1 MGIFEIDG
9 SKTDAFVNHFE
20 KMMSINLTEIKITVI
35 IPVLNGAATLGE
47 LFAALNRQ
55 TVQPDEILV
64 GDSSSTD
71 ESVRICKDNGARVL
85 SYARENFDHGG
96 TRSALVQEA
105 SGDIVVFFTQDA
117 IPVTRDALEN
127 LLRALL
133 ADEKTSCAYGRQLP
147 QNNATPIASHLRLFN
162 YPAVS
167 YVRSF
172 KDKNKY
178 GLKTI
183 FISNSFAAYKKDLLQ
198 KVGVFKNGLIFGEDT
213 CTLGKLLLD
222 GYTVAYV
229 ANAAVYHSHNY
240 SLPEEFRRSFD
251 IGVLHSSEQWL
262 IDTYGSAEGVG
273 AKYVRSVFTMLYK
286 ERKFFQMIDCL
297 LRNTL
302 KMVGYKLGRSFT
314 KIPATIRPY
323 LSMHT
328 VWWANNK

>member
-1 MGIFEIDG
+1 MTIDL
-9 SKTDAFVNHFE
+9 S
-20 KMMSINLTEIKITVI
+20 EIKITVI

-55 TVQPDEILV
+55 TIQPDEILV

-71 ESVRICKDNGARVL
+71 ESVRICQDSGARVL
-85 SYARENFDHGG
+85 TYAREFFDHGG
-96 TRSALVQEA
+96 TRTALVHEA

-117 IPVTRDALEN
+117 IPATRDALEK

-133 ADEKTSCAYGRQLP
+133 KDEKNSCAYGRQLP
-147 QNNATPIASHLRLFN
+147 QKNATLIASHLRLFN

-167 YVRSF
+167 SIRSF
-172 KDKNKY
+172 KDKTKY

-198 KVGVFKNGLIFGEDT
+198 KVGGFKNGLIFGEDT
-213 CTLGKLLLD
+213 CTLGKLLLE
-222 GYTVAYV
+222 GYTVAYA

-240 SLPEEFRRSFD
+240 SLLEEFHRSFD

-262 IDTYGSAEGVG
+262 LDIYGSAEGVG
-273 AKYVRSVFTMLYK
+273 VKYVRSVFMMLYK
-286 ERKFFQMIDCL
+286 ERKFFQMVDCL
-297 LRNTL
+297 VRNAL

-314 KIPATIRPY
+314 KIPVTIRPY
-323 LSMHT
+323 LSMHKL
-328 VWWANNK
+328 WWAKNN

>member
-1 MGIFEIDG
+1 M
-9 SKTDAFVNHFE
+9 K
-20 KMMSINLTEIKITVI
+20 KINLAHKKITVI

-55 TVQPDEILV
+55 TVQANEILV

-71 ESVRICKDNGARVL
+71 ESVRICQDGGARVL
-85 SYARENFDHGG
+85 TYAKETFDHGG

-105 SGDIVVFFTQDA
+105 SGDIVVFLTQDA
-117 IPVTRDALEN
+117 IPATRDALEN
-127 LLRALL
+127 LLSALL
-133 ADEKTSCAYGRQLP
+133 SDGKISCAYGRQLP
-147 QNNATPIASHLRLFN
+147 QKNATPIASYLRIFN
-162 YPAVS
+162 YPDVS
-167 YVRSF
+167 SVRSF
-172 KDKNKY
+172 EDKEKY

-198 KVGVFKNGLIFGEDT
+198 KVGCFKNGLIFGEDT
-213 CTLGKLLLD
+213 CTLGKFLLD
-222 GYTVAYV
+222 GYRVAYA

-240 SLPEEFRRSFD
+240 SLLEEFHRSFD

-273 AKYVRSVFTMLYK
+273 AKYVRSVFMMLYK

-297 LRNTL
+297 VRSAL

-314 KIPATIRPY
+314 KIPVTIRPY
-323 LSMHT
+323 LSMHKL
-328 VWWANNK
+328 WWAKNN

>member
-1 MGIFEIDG
+1 M
-9 SKTDAFVNHFE
+9 T
-20 KMMSINLTEIKITVI
+20 INLTDKRITII

-47 LFAALNRQ
+47 LFATLKRQ

-71 ESVRICKDNGARVL
+71 ESVRICQDCGARVL
-85 SYARENFDHGG
+85 TYARDVFDHGG
-96 TRSALVQEA
+96 TRTELVDEA

-117 IPVTRDALEN
+117 IPATRDALEN
-127 LLRALL
+127 LLSALL
-133 ADEKTSCAYGRQLP
+133 DNEKISCAYGRQLP
-147 QNNATPIASHLRLFN
+147 QKNATPIASHLRIFN

-167 YVRSF
+167 SVKSF
-172 KDKNKY
+172 KDKEIF
-178 GLKTI
+178 GLKTV

-198 KVGVFKNGLIFGEDT
+198 KVGSFKNGLIFGEDT
-213 CTLGKLLLD
+213 CTLGKLLMD
-222 GYTVAYV
+222 GYTVAYA

-297 LRNTL
+297 LRSAL
-302 KMVGYKLGRSFT
+302 KMAGYKLGRSFT

-323 LSMHT
+323 LSMHKL
-328 VWWANNK
+328 WWANNN